1 MLSYH
6 SSYEHHVLYHM
17 IQDFAN
23 QYPFVHWLCMGLVTI
38 MLLSLLFLGFSDQ
51 DRKQEV
57 SPYTYIFFVL
67 GTVAILD
74 ILTQTIP
81 MLGIYLLAQGV
92 VLYRTK
98 SEHNHI
104 VTLLFSTI
112 FLILESFTYWNKYML
127 LEMMGEVI
135 LFIGVAWIL
144 LQLQLFKQ
152 ETQKMKNKNSELI
165 YKIQQKD
172 KELKEYNH
180 KIEELHRRDYL
191 TGLYNFGGFK
201 EQVIHQ
207 LVRLQP
213 EQSYHVV
220 CLDLTDFKQV
230 NMEGG
235 LEVGDQILLL
245 LAKQLQ
251 KDLPHFAQ
259 IARYD
264 GDQFAIGIVGDQ
276 NVRKLCLITI
286 EEVMEEIKRKRR
298 TVHYC
303 IGTATYPQEA
313 QSANELIRLAE
324 KRLSIKRRQL
334 RDQEEEHRQRLE
346 KLSAV
351 GQLAAG
357 LAHEIRNPLTSI
369 RGFVQISAS
378 ENKEVK
384 KWESIILPEID
395 RINDLLKQF
404 LNLSETKPAKYTKFR
419 LDQLM
424 NNVLSLLKPKSFLMG
439 HELIIRGSNHSI
451 VIEADAEQIKQVMIN
466 LIQNALESLD
476 EKGKVEVEWKK
487 YENQVN
493 IRIKDNGRGINP
505 EHLDKIFEPF
515 FTTKND
521 GTGMGLSVCH
531 RIIEEHGGHIG
542 VESQPGCGTLF
553 NIHLPIYQSE
563 TKSNNLLS
571 SLSENGQQEFL
582 KEEKD
587 QKKYITHF
595 SASSRKKTIS

>member
-17 IQDFAN
+17 IRDFAQ
-23 QYPFVHWLCMGLVTI
+23 QYPFVHWLCVGLVTI
-38 MLLSLLFLGFSDQ
+38 MLLSLLFLGAFDQ
-51 DRKQEV
+51 DRKRGV

-74 ILTQTIP
+74 VLTQTIP
-81 MLGIYLLAQGV
+81 MLGIYLLALGV
-92 VLYRTK
+92 VLYQTK
-98 SEHNHI
+98 SEFNHA
-104 VTLLFSTI
+104 VTFLFSTT
-112 FLILESFTYWNKYML
+112 FLTLESFTYWNKYML
-127 LEMMGEVI
+127 LEMVGEVI
-135 LFIGVAWIL
+135 LFIGVAWLL
-144 LQLQLFKQ
+144 LQLQFIKQ
-152 ETQKMKNKNSELI
+152 ETQKIKNKNSELV

-172 KELKEYNH
+172 QKLKEYNH
-180 KIEELHRRDYL
+180 KLEELHRRDYL

-264 GDQFAIGIVGDQ
+264 GDQFAIGIVGDR
-276 NVRKLCLITI
+276 NVLKLCLVTV
-286 EEVMEEIKRKRR
+286 EEVMEEIKRNRR

-303 IGTATYPQEA
+303 LGTATYPQEA
-313 QSANELIRLAE
+313 KSANELIRLAE

-346 KLSAV
+346 KLSAI

-378 ENKEVK
+378 ENQEIK

-404 LNLSETKPAKYTKFR
+404 LNLSETKPTKYTKFR
-419 LDQLM
+419 LDELM

-439 HELIIRGSNHSI
+439 HELVIRESNHSI

-476 EKGKVEVEWKK
+476 EKGKVEVRWRQHQ
-487 YENQVN
+487 NQVN
-493 IRIKDNGRGINP
+493 IQIKDNGRGINP
-505 EHLDKIFEPF
+505 EHYNKIFEPF

-531 RIIEEHGGHIG
+531 RIIDEHGGDIR
-542 VESQPGCGTLF
+542 VDSQPGCGTTF
-553 NIHLPIYQSE
+553 DIYLPISQSQRKNKKTSPSE
-563 TKSNNLLS
+563 EDLL
-571 SLSENGQQEFL
+571 EAL

-587 QKKYITHF
+587 EKTYMSHYIEP
-595 SASSRKKTIS
+595 SRKKTIS